1 MTTSTGGLPVSRIRA
16 ENFRSF
22 ANVDVPLS
30 ALTVLVGPNGSG
42 KSNVLKVLQF
52 ISSVA
57 QFDVQGA
64 LTMWGGFDRIQ
75 RQSKEAGAVR
85 LTIEGSVTEHSS
97 PTAPDSYTLRLN
109 RLKSGAIRRDEDFEF
124 KRVPGRGRRI
134 RVSGAQVTIGAADDQ
149 KALRRLRTDQTS
161 GLGTLA
167 RLDDADVGPGPS
179 AYMKFLTS
187 IRMLEPNVDAA
198 REPSRLTPGSLAG
211 DAHNLSSALLNLQ
224 QASPESFDNL
234 LHDLQRCLPGLAKLE
249 LVPIGGSTTS
259 VVVRLRER
267 GLARSIDLAD
277 ASFGTVR
284 LLSLLTALHEPSP
297 PAFTAIEE
305 VDHGLHPYALE
316 VLIARMRDASDSTQ
330 ILAATHSP
338 SLVNR
343 LEASEIIVCDRDPD
357 TSASL
362 VPARSAEE
370 IQAAIDST
378 DMGPGEL
385 WFAGALGGV
394 PDV

>member
-1 MTTSTGGLPVSRIRA
+1 MTAQLRTLPVSRIRA

-22 ANVDVPLS
+22 NDVSIPLS

-64 LTMWGGFDRIQ
+64 LGVWGGFDAVQ
-75 RQSKEAGAVR
+75 RQSRNTGPVR
-85 LTIEGSVTEHSS
+85 LLIEGSVTEHASL
-97 PTAPDSYTLRLN
+97 TAPDSYSLRLN
-109 RLKSGAIRRDEDFEF
+109 RLKSGAIRRDEEFEF
-124 KRVPGRGRRI
+124 KRLPGRGRRI
-134 RVSGAQVTIGAADDQ
+134 KVSGAQVTITATDDQ
-149 KALRRLRTDQTS
+149 PELRRLRTAQTS

-167 RLDDADVGPGPS
+167 RLDDSEVGPGPS
-179 AYMKFLTS
+179 AYMQFLTS

-198 REPSRLTPGSLAG
+198 RQPARMAPGPLAG

-224 QASPESFDNL
+224 RASPSAFDDL
-234 LHDLQRCLPGLAKLE
+234 LHDLKRCLPGLSELE

-259 VVVRLRER
+259 VVIRLRER
-267 GLARSIDLAD
+267 GLTRSIDLAD

-284 LLSLLTALHEPSP
+284 LLALLTALHEPSQ

-316 VLIARMRDASDSTQ
+316 VLIARMRDASERTQ

-343 LEASEIIVCDRDPD
+343 LSANEIIVCDRDPE
-357 TSASL
+357 TSES
-362 VPARSAEE
+362 VIPARSAEE
-370 IQAAIDST
+370 IQAAIDSS

-394 PDV
+394 PDA